1 MTSANILMDA
11 WTALSPAEQL
21 AQWEHF
27 TRDLDAGEAAF
38 HRYYLV
44 LMPLWD
50 RGDVPALI
58 SEAQLQKLEAEMVAE
73 AMWERRQLP
82 RSDAWFDY
90 SVAQSNTA
98 TAAIIDLSEVP
109 F

>member
-1 MTSANILMDA
+1 MTSTNTLMDA

-21 AQWEHF
+21 AQWDRF
-27 TRDLDAGEAAF
+27 TRDLDAGEGAF

-50 RGDVPALI
+50 RGDVPAQI
-58 SEAQLQKLEAEMVAE
+58 SEAQQQKVDAEMAAE
-73 AMWERRQLP
+73 ARWEQRQPP
-82 RSDAWFDY
+82 RFDAWFDY